1 MLHKSL
7 LWIGFF
13 VFFAAALT
21 QAYIRTQT
29 TILGYEIGRLK
40 TKEIELL
47 KKRSLLTME
56 IAKLTTKE
64 SLLSLLQQKTPPSE
78 NNDSTE

>member
-1 MLHKSL
+1 MLHKAVL
-7 LWIGFF
+7 LVSFF
-13 VFFAAALT
+13 CFFCVALA

-40 TKEIELL
+40 NQEIELL

-56 IAKLTTKE
+56 VAKLTTKE
-64 SLLSLLQQKTPPSE
+64 SLLSLLRQKTQPSE
-78 NNDSTE
+78 NNDSIE